1 MEEQSLSAYDTQEHS
16 YVHVDKKDLKFID
29 NSTINGMKFKIY
41 KHIPSSH
48 MLYIKGESSI
58 PLLGGS
64 NKNESKIPSFGN
76 VVPLT
81 NFALQNINKDNAV
94 WLEKTDGLR
103 KNLQIENGEM
113 IDLKTNEKIFINGFD
128 DIKRTIIDAELYDDK
143 YYIFDVAEVNG
154 EDISSLPFPKR
165 IDAIKPYL
173 NNQDLIQS
181 KPYYPIDSI
190 ESLVEI
196 ADSLKSP
203 SGMDIDGVIIQ
214 RIDLPFEVKDSVFKL
229 KKSILN
235 TVDLLY
241 NKSTVNMIYNLFCC
255 GTKHIKP
262 CGCKCDNDFLRNRCG
277 VKLEGVELIPP
288 INPFICGIATCNVAN
303 MELIKNSGLPQAMIS
318 SSIELL
324 DKLSS
329 DPNYLDKKVIES
341 AIIDGKVIPIRERID
356 KIYPNSYNTVMSN
369 LGLMFDKLNVNQIFF
384 HRSKSHFSKELINN
398 FHSEN
403 QRIRSEAFKI
413 IKSYIKSTNPNVVD
427 LCGGRGADLP
437 NLAELRPNIV
447 AVDADSSALVRYATR
462 TFPGKSLIKSMSV
475 LKEVINDGQSKIA
488 HEIKSRFSCNGQ
500 SSIIH
505 LILINFAFHHIANS
519 IGLSK
524 LLRNIANKNTII
536 AILDYDLESEIISG
550 NLAINKK
557 LNLGSF
563 TIELTSRNP
572 LMAKMP
578 YPTIDSSGYREEPLL
593 TRKMFSDNGL
603 TILATYKFKSDDNEI
618 GGYVS
623 HICLFICAMD
633 TYMTF

>member
-1 MEEQSLSAYDTQEHS
+1 MEEESYSAYDVQEHS

-29 NSTINGMKFKIY
+29 SSTIKNIKFKIY

-48 MLYIKGESSI
+48 ILYIKDESKMPI
-58 PLLGGS
+58 LGGS
-64 NKNESKIPSFGN
+64 NKNESPIHLFGN

-113 IDLKTNEKIFINGFD
+113 IDLRTNEKISIYGCD
-128 DIKRTIIDAELYDDK
+128 DIKPTIIDAEFYENK
-143 YYIFDVAEVNG
+143 YYVFDVAKVNG
-154 EDISSLPFPKR
+154 EDVSSLPFPKR

-173 NNQDLIQS
+173 NGQDLIEA
-181 KPYYPIDSI
+181 KPYYPIKSI

-214 RIDLPFEVKDSVFKL
+214 RTDLPFEVRDSVFKL
-229 KKSILN
+229 KKPILN
-235 TVDLLY
+235 TIDLLY
-241 NKSTVNMIYNLFCC
+241 TKSSVDSIYNLFCC

-262 CGCKCDNDFLRNRCG
+262 CGCKCDNGFLRNRCG

-288 INPFICGIATCNVAN
+288 INPFICGIAMCNTAN
-303 MELIKNSGLPQAMIS
+303 IDAALIKNSGLPQAMIS
-318 SSIELL
+318 SSLDLL
-324 DKLSS
+324 DKIST
-329 DPNYLDKKVIES
+329 DPNYFDKKVIES
-341 AIIDGKVIPIRERID
+341 AIFDGKVIPVRERID
-356 KIYPNSYNTVMSN
+356 KVYPNSYNTIVSN
-369 LGLMFDKLNVNQIFF
+369 LGLMFDKLNINQTFF
-384 HRSKSHFSKELINN
+384 HRSKSHFSNELISN

-413 IKSYIKSTNPNVVD
+413 IKSYIKVPNPNIVD

-447 AVDADSSALVRYATR
+447 AVDGDSSALVRYATR

-475 LKEVINDGQSKIA
+475 LKEIITDDQSSIA
-488 HEIKSRFSCNGQ
+488 QEIKSKFSCNSNDQ
-500 SSIIH
+500 SPTIH

-519 IGLSK
+519 ISLSK
-524 LLRNIANKNTII
+524 TLKDIANKNTIV

-557 LNLGSF
+557 LNLGAF
-563 TIELTSRNP
+563 TIELTSKNP
-572 LMAKMP
+572 AMAKMP
-578 YPTIDSSGYREEPLL
+578 YPTIDASGYREEPLL
-593 TRKMFSDNGL
+593 TRKMFSNNGL
-603 TILATYKFKSDDNEI
+603 SILATYKFKSNDREI
-618 GGYVS
+618 GDYLN
-623 HICLFICAMD
+623 HIALFICSIRD
-633 TYMTF
+633 

>member
-1 MEEQSLSAYDTQEHS
+1 MEEQSFSAYDTNEHS
-16 YVHVDKKDLKFID
+16 YVHVDKKELKFID
-29 NSTINGMKFKIY
+29 NSTINGIKFKIY

-48 MLYIKGESSI
+48 ILYKGESSI
-58 PLLGGS
+58 PLYGGS
-64 NKNESKIPSFGN
+64 NKKESSIPSFGN

-81 NFALQNINKDNAV
+81 NFVLQNINKDNAV

-103 KNLQIENGEM
+103 KNLQIENREM

-128 DIKRTIIDAELYDDK
+128 DIKRTIIDTEFYDNK

-154 EDISSLPFPKR
+154 EDVSSLPFPKR

-173 NNQDLIQS
+173 NNQDLIKLKS
-181 KPYYPIDSI
+181 YYPIESI

-196 ADSLKSP
+196 AESLKSP
-203 SGMDIDGVIIQ
+203 SGMDIDGIIIQ

-235 TVDLLY
+235 TIDLLY
-241 NKSTVNMIYNLFCC
+241 NMSTVNMIYNLFCC

-262 CGCKCDNDFLRNRCG
+262 CGCKCDSGFLRNRCNIR
-277 VKLEGVELIPP
+277 LEGVELIPP
-288 INPFICGIATCNVAN
+288 INPFICGIATYNVAIIDV
-303 MELIKNSGLPQAMIS
+303 ELIKNSGLPQAMIS
-318 SSIELL
+318 SSLELL
-324 DKLSS
+324 DKISF

-369 LGLMFDKLNVNQIFF
+369 LGLMFDKLNVNQTFF
-384 HRSKSHFSKELINN
+384 HRSKSHFSKELISN

-413 IKSYIKSTNPNVVD
+413 IKSYIKSTNPNIVD

-475 LKEVINDGQSKIA
+475 LKEVINDGQSRIA
-488 HEIKSRFSCNGQ
+488 HEIKSRFSCNSNGQ
-500 SSIIH
+500 SPIVN

-524 LLRNIANKNTII
+524 ILRDLANKNTII
-536 AILDYDLESEIISG
+536 AILDYDLESEIVSG
-550 NLAINKK
+550 NLSINKK

-603 TILATYKFKSDDNEI
+603 TILATYKFKSDDREI
-618 GGYVS
+618 GEYLN
-623 HICLFICAMD
+623 HISLFICSI
-633 TYMTF
+633 TN